1 MDNPS
6 QEQAGN
12 EYSSI
17 LSDQLTVDILKTF
30 CVRGGL
36 RTSNLR
42 SIAWRIHLK
51 CLPIS
56 KVEWVTVT
64 NRARKLYAHLKQKNI
79 PNPHDDRFCQDPQ
92 VNNPLDQTDHNPWQQ
107 YFADHDLRD
116 LISKDVGRT
125 FPELEFFQQDHIRRM
140 MCDILLIYA
149 KENSFVS
156 YKQGMH
162 EILAPLMFVL
172 FSDQQSFCHCNETGG
187 LKMLSEE
194 DRSILAHVYNPDY
207 LESDSY
213 GMFCEVMLEVAKWY
227 EDNSSAGPSPKPS
240 ISETGPFMRVQDAAP
255 TNHIMRDL
263 VAIGERLHSVDPML
277 ADHLNSLDIP
287 PQLYGIRWLR
297 LLFGREFAIHDLLY
311 IWDVLLCDRPFERMV
326 ECVFVA
332 MLVQIRQLLL
342 QSDYGGCLQYL
353 MRYPPVVDVT
363 TFMQQAL
370 HFRNPKKY
378 PRPST
383 MGALSNFSHMTVTGA
398 DHPNRGRQG
407 LPAPAETLHEDA
419 ATGLRNITSSVLS
432 KVKNSVLEKPQV
444 SAAMGATPPATPK
457 KIVQNVVRQTAAP
470 SWEKEL
476 HLMEEQVACLQ
487 IRLNE
492 KDVVCQE
499 AARNIEMCVEQLR
512 GEGLS
517 IPVLCSKLLEI
528 SGNLTASS
536 TNGVGNPV
544 VNRRI
549 DNDVLEKRFSTNRTP
564 PQPRHIQRENEM
576 VDLRMRTTK

>member
-1 MDNPS
+1 MYGTAARNIAL
-6 QEQAGN
+6 ERVHLLFRN
-12 EYSSI
+12 EYSSV
-17 LSDQLTVDILKTF
+17 LSDQLTVEILKTF

-172 FSDQQSFCHCNETGG
+172 FSDQQSFCHCKETGG
-187 LKMLSEE
+187 LK
-194 DRSILAHVYNPDY
+194 
-207 LESDSY
+207 
-213 GMFCEVMLEVAKWY
+213 
-227 EDNSSAGPSPKPS
+227 
-240 ISETGPFMRVQDAAP
+240 VQDATP

-287 PQLYGIRWLR
+287 PQLYGILPQCLT
-297 LLFGREFAIHDLLY
+297 LLMFVI
-311 IWDVLLCDRPFERMV
+311 LCFCFTLCFQV
-326 ECVFVA
+326 
-332 MLVQIRQLLL
+332 L

-353 MRYPPVVDVT
+353 MRYPPIVDVS

-407 LPAPAETLHEDA
+407 LPMPAEMPHEDA

-432 KVKNSVLEKPQV
+432 KVKHSVLEKPQV
-444 SAAMGATPPATPK
+444 SAAMGATPPATPRK
-457 KIVQNVVRQTAAP
+457 TVQNVVRQAAAP

-499 AARNIEMCVEQLR
+499 AARNIELCVEQLR

-536 TNGVGNPV
+536 TNGV
-544 VNRRI
+544 
-549 DNDVLEKRFSTNRTP
+549 DNDAHEKRFATNRTP

-576 VDLRMRTTK
+576 VDLRMRPAK

>member
-1 MDNPS
+1 MENSS
-6 QEQAGN
+6 QEPTWN
-12 EYSSI
+12 EYSSV
-17 LSDQLTVDILKTF
+17 LSDQLTIDILKTF
-30 CVRGGL
+30 CLRGGL

-56 KVEWVTVT
+56 KVEWVSVT
-64 NRARKLYAHLKQKNI
+64 SRARKLYAHLKQKNI

-92 VNNPLDQTDHNPWQQ
+92 VNNPLDQADHNPWQQ

-125 FPELEFFQQDHIRRM
+125 FPELEFFQQEHIRRM

-172 FSDQQSFCHCNETGG
+172 YSDQQSFCHCDENGG
-187 LKMLSEE
+187 LKMLSNE
-194 DRSILAHVYNPDY
+194 DRSILFHVYNPEY

-227 EDNSSAGPSPKPS
+227 EDSSSTPSPKPS
-240 ISETGPFMRVQDAAP
+240 INESGPFMRVQDATP
-255 TNHIMRDL
+255 TSHIMREL

-277 ADHLNSLDIP
+277 ADHLNHLDIP

-311 IWDVLLCDRPFERMV
+311 IWDVLLCDRPINRMV
-326 ECVFVA
+326 ECIFVA
-332 MLVQIRQLLL
+332 MLVQIRHLLL

-353 MRYPPVVDVT
+353 MRYPPIVDVT
-363 TFMQQAL
+363 TFIQQAL

-378 PRPST
+378 QRPAT
-383 MGALSNFSHMTVTGA
+383 LGALSNFSHMTVTGA

-407 LPAPAETLHEDA
+407 LPVANETPHEDTP
-419 ATGLRNITSSVLS
+419 TGLRNITSTMLS

-444 SAAMGATPPATPK
+444 SAALGATPPATPK
-457 KIVQNVVRQTAAP
+457 KVMQNVVNQAP

-492 KDVVCQE
+492 KDIVCNE
-499 AARNIEMCVEQLR
+499 AARNIEACVEQLR
-512 GEGLS
+512 TEGLS
-517 IPVLCSKLLEI
+517 IPTLCSKLLEI
-528 SGNLTASS
+528 SRNLTTGSA
-536 TNGVGNPV
+536 NGVGIPI
-544 VNRRI
+544 VNRRVDGEI
-549 DNDVLEKRFSTNRTP
+549 LERRFSTSKAP

-576 VDLRMRTTK
+576 VDLRMRPMK

>member
-1 MDNPS
+1 MDLILSTNCVIG
-6 QEQAGN
+6 QN
-12 EYSSI
+12 EYSSV
-17 LSDQLTVDILKTF
+17 LSDQLTIDILKTF
-30 CVRGGL
+30 CLRGGL

-56 KVEWVTVT
+56 KVEWVSVT
-64 NRARKLYAHLKQKNI
+64 SRARKLYAHLKQKNI

-92 VNNPLDQTDHNPWQQ
+92 VNNPLDQADHNPWQQ

-125 FPELEFFQQDHIRRM
+125 FPELEFFQQEHIRRM

-172 FSDQQSFCHCNETGG
+172 YSDQQSFCHCDENGG
-187 LKMLSEE
+187 L
-194 DRSILAHVYNPDY
+194 N
-207 LESDSY
+207 
-213 GMFCEVMLEVAKWY
+213 
-227 EDNSSAGPSPKPS
+227 
-240 ISETGPFMRVQDAAP
+240 VQDATP
-255 TNHIMRDL
+255 TSHIMREL

-277 ADHLNSLDIP
+277 ADHLNHLDIP

-311 IWDVLLCDRPFERMV
+311 IWDVLLCDRPINRMV
-326 ECVFVA
+326 ECIFVA
-332 MLVQIRQLLL
+332 MLVQIRHLYQVFHSVYFEVL

-353 MRYPPVVDVT
+353 MRYPPIVDVT
-363 TFMQQAL
+363 TFIQQAL

-378 PRPST
+378 QRPAT
-383 MGALSNFSHMTVTGA
+383 LGALSNFSHMTVTGA

-407 LPAPAETLHEDA
+407 LPVANETPHEDTP
-419 ATGLRNITSSVLS
+419 TGLRNITSTMLS

-444 SAAMGATPPATPK
+444 SAALGATPPATPK
-457 KIVQNVVRQTAAP
+457 KVMQNVVNQAP

-492 KDVVCQE
+492 KDIVCNE
-499 AARNIEMCVEQLR
+499 AARNIEACVEQLR
-512 GEGLS
+512 TEGLS
-517 IPVLCSKLLEI
+517 IPTLCSKLLEI
-528 SGNLTASS
+528 SRNLTTGSA
-536 TNGVGNPV
+536 NGVGIPI
-544 VNRRI
+544 VNRRVDGEI
-549 DNDVLEKRFSTNRTP
+549 LERRFSTSKAP

-576 VDLRMRTTK
+576 VDLRMRPMK